1 MNTAKIRGLGNFLV
15 AMFALVPVVAACTS
29 GGDETELLDNG
40 GIPVATEPTIQTP
53 SEDDTEGNSIVGKD
67 EIMAGKK
74 DMGGVDGVDEVDGG
88 VDGGVDGVD
97 EVDGGVD
104 SSVDGVDS
112 SVDGGVDEVD
122 RGADDTEEVSFSVEE
137 QAVADTWVRVFDLS
151 SEWADKAAHLEDA
164 ESLAKIDD
172 RYRRDQYLQAVN
184 LRVEV
189 NDVTIDGSTA
199 EITYKMLVGGE
210 IFLSSLPGTLELVD
224 SIWTVAR
231 STYCT
236 FITSATFMSTR
247 LFCPTDSDVSAEN
260 NKWSA

>member
-1 MNTAKIRGLGNFLV
+1 MNTARIRGLRNFLV
-15 AMFALVPVVAACTS
+15 AMFALVQVVAACAS

-40 GIPVATEPTIQTP
+40 GIPVETEPTVRTP
-53 SEDDTEGNSIVGKD
+53 SEDDTEENNIAGKD

-74 DMGGVDGVDEVDGG
+74 DMDGVDSGVDGVDGSVDNVDDMDGG
-88 VDGGVDGVD
+88 VDNVDDGVHN
-97 EVDGGVD
+97 
-104 SSVDGVDS
+104 
-112 SVDGGVDEVD
+112 
-122 RGADDTEEVSFSVEE
+122 TEEVSFSVEE
-137 QAVADTWVRVFDLS
+137 QAVADAWVRVFDLS
-151 SEWADKAAHLEDA
+151 SEWVDKAAHLEDA

-224 SIWTVAR
+224 STWTVAR

-236 FITSATFMSTR
+236 FIASATFMSTR
-247 LFCPTDSDVSAEN
+247 LFCPTDSDVSTEN
-260 NKWSA
+260 SEWSA

>member
-1 MNTAKIRGLGNFLV
+1 MNTARIRGLRNFLV
-15 AMFALVPVVAACTS
+15 AMFALVQVVAACAS

-40 GIPVATEPTIQTP
+40 GIPVETEPTVRTP
-53 SEDDTEGNSIVGKD
+53 SEDDTEENNIAGKD

-74 DMGGVDGVDEVDGG
+74 DM
-88 VDGGVDGVD
+88 
-97 EVDGGVD
+97 
-104 SSVDGVDS
+104 DGVDS
-112 SVDGGVDEVD
+112 GVDNVD
-122 RGADDTEEVSFSVEE
+122 DGVHNTEEVSFSVEE
-137 QAVADTWVRVFDLS
+137 QAVADAWVRVFDLS
-151 SEWADKAAHLEDA
+151 SEWVDKAAHLEDA

-224 SIWTVAR
+224 STWTVAR

-247 LFCPTDSDVSAEN
+247 LFCPTDSDVSTEN
-260 NKWSA
+260 SEWSA